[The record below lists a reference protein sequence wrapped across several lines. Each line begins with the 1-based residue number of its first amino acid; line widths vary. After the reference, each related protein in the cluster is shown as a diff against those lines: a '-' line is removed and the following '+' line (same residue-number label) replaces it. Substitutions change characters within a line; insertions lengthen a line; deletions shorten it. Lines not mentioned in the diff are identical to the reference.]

1 MTKKLERNF
10 IDKNLKINSFE
21 DIKPYYDNLKNRDFK
36 TPSEVWQW
44 LLDRS
49 ELESVLSEDLAW
61 RYIKMNCNTADKS
74 LADDFNMFIT
84 EIEPKIAPLSN
95 ELDKK
100 FYNDEVIKKVDQ
112 TKLFTVIREIRK
124 DLELFREENI
134 PIEAELQQKEQ
145 EYGVISSKMLVE
157 YEGKEITLQQA
168 ANYLKQTDRKV
179 RETVYKLINNRR
191 LQDSDKLN
199 DLLTELI
206 KLRHK
211 VALNAGFENFR
222 DYKFKSLGRFDYGV
236 KECKQFH
243 NSVAEVVKPVIEDM
257 HKYRKSK
264 LYLDTLRPWDLDVDE
279 DNKPPLKPFEKTE
292 ELIKKAT
299 FVFRDLEPEFGVFLN
314 EMRIKGY
321 LDLDSRKNKAPGGFN
336 YPLHESN
343 VPFIFMN
350 ATGNLRDVVTMM
362 HEGGHAVHAYL
373 CADLELVNFKETPAE
388 IAELASMSMELI
400 TMDYW
405 HYFFDNDED
414 LKRAKRIHLEDVL
427 TVLPWVAIVDEFQH
441 FLYEQ
446 PEHTVEE
453 RYNTWMKI
461 SDKTGSNIID
471 YSGLEE
477 FKKNQWQ
484 KQLHIFEV
492 PFYYIEY
499 GIAQLGAIAVW
510 KNFKENKVKALSN
523 FKKALE
529 MGYTAPISH
538 VYKAAGIK
546 FDFSKEYIKE
556 LMDFVVDELN
566 KLR

>member
-36 TPSEVWQW
+36 TPSDVWQW

-74 LADDFNMFIT
+74 LANDFNMFIT

-145 EYGVISSKMLVE
+145 EYGVISSKMLIE
-157 YEGKEITLQQA
+157 YNGKEITLQQA

-264 LYLDTLRPWDLDVDE
+264 LHLNTLRPWDLDVDE
-279 DNKPPLKPFEKTE
+279 DNKLPLKPFEKTE

-441 FLYEQ
+441 FLYEN

-453 RYNTWMKI
+453 RYNAWLEI

-510 KNFKENKVKALSN
+510 KNFKENKAKALSN

-538 VYKAAGIK
+538 VYKVAGIK

-556 LMDFVVDELN
+556 LMDFVVNELN
-566 KLR
+566 NLR

>member
-1 MTKKLERNF
+1 MTKRLERKF
-10 IDKNLKINSFE
+10 IDKKLKINSFE
-21 DIKPYYDNLKNRDFK
+21 DIKPYYDNLKSREFK
-36 TPSEVWQW
+36 TQSDIWQW

-74 LADDFNMFIT
+74 LSDDFNLFIT

-100 FYNDEVIKKVDQ
+100 FYTDEVIKKVDQ

-134 PIEAELQQKEQ
+134 PLEAELQQKEQ
-145 EYGVISSKMLVE
+145 EYGVISSKMLIE
-157 YEGKEITLQQA
+157 YDGKEMTLQQA
-168 ANYLKQTDRKV
+168 ANYLKQTDRNI
-179 RETVYKLINNRR
+179 RETVYRLINNRR
-191 LQDSDKLN
+191 LQDADKLN

-211 VALNAGFENFR
+211 IALNAGFENYR

-236 KECKQFH
+236 EECKQFH
-243 NSVAEVVKPVIEDM
+243 NSVAEIVKPVIEDM
-257 HKYRKSK
+257 HRYRKNK
-264 LYLDTLRPWDLDVDE
+264 LNIDSLRPWDLDVDE
-279 DNKPPLKPFEKTE
+279 DNKPPLKPFEETE

-299 FVFRDLEPEFGVFLN
+299 FVFRDVEPEFGVFLN
-314 EMRIKGY
+314 EMRQMGY

-373 CADLELVNFKETPAE
+373 CANLELVNFKETPAE

-405 HYFFDNDED
+405 HYFFDKEED

-441 FLYEQ
+441 FLYEN
-446 PEHTVEE
+446 PNHTVEE
-453 RYNTWMKI
+453 RYKAWVEI
-461 SDKTGSNIID
+461 SDKTGSGIVD
-471 YSGLEE
+471 YSGLEQ
-477 FKKNQWQ
+477 FKRNQWQ

-510 KNFKENKVKALSN
+510 KNFKENKTKALVD
-523 FKKALE
+523 FKEALK
-529 MGYTAPISH
+529 MGYTSPISH
-538 VYKAAGIK
+538 VYKRAGIK
-546 FDFSKEYIKE
+546 FDFSKEYIGE
-556 LMDFVVDELN
+556 LMNFVVEELN